1 MRIRNGV
8 PARAHFQS
16 CLLQSAVPPI
26 LRLTSQHDGEES
38 RVSPLPGGGGCENRI
53 SSALPSSQEYFAPH
67 VPALPGGG
75 ESSLQ
80 TPHGHAAS
88 RDVRRASAFFSSI
101 TQEKGSA
108 GQDERHRNIMKT
120 MSRGTAGAGKDEKR
134 HPSFGRCRSKLRECS
149 DGKRRSYMTPCS
161 SIASATLRNPA
172 ILPPRT

>member
-1 MRIRNGV
+1 MRIRNEV

-53 SSALPSSQEYFAPH
+53 SSALPSCQEHFAPH
-67 VPALPGGG
+67 FPALPGGG
-75 ESSLQ
+75 ESSMRH
-80 TPHGHAAS
+80 PGMCGE
-88 RDVRRASAFFSSI
+88 RARFFSSI